1 MSMQQSYHALSRL
14 FEYPQQRE
22 ELQEC
27 YDALASYLRRSGIDA
42 RAHLFGEMLS
52 GSTLAELQED
62 YVARFDFNP
71 AAAPYLGH
79 HLYGDNQKKGGYMIQ
94 VKQEYGR
101 HDFEAPGDELPDH
114 LGVVLAFLAHLAR
127 RGEDSSRR
135 EFIGKLV
142 LPGINKLL
150 AASEQ
155 RDTSPWLTLVEAAE
169 LLCSADCREE
179 ATC

>member
-1 MSMQQSYHALSRL
+1 MSIQQS
-14 FEYPQQRE
+14 
-22 ELQEC
+22 
-27 YDALASYLRRSGIDA
+27 YDALARLLDYPKEKEELRHSYGSVVAYLRQRGIES
-42 RAHLFGEMLS
+42 RTQLFGKMLNA
-52 GSTLAELQED
+52 STITELQED
-62 YVARFDFNP
+62 YVAHFDFNP

-101 HDFEAPGDELPDH
+101 HDFEAPAEELPDH
-114 LGVVLAFLAHLAR
+114 LGVLLAFLGHLAR
-127 RGEDSSRR
+127 RGEDEFRR
-135 EFIGKLV
+135 EFIEKLV

-150 AASEQ
+150 GASTP
-155 RDTSPWLTLVEAAE
+155 RDTSPWLTLIEAAE

>member
-14 FEYPQQRE
+14 FDYPRQRE
-22 ELQEC
+22 EVESC
-27 YDALASYLRRSGIDA
+27 YDALATYLRRSGIESRA
-42 RAHLFGEMLS
+42 RLFGEML
-52 GSTLAELQED
+52 GNSTLSELQED

-101 HDFEAPGDELPDH
+101 YGFEAPVDELPDH
-114 LGVVLAFLAHLAR
+114 LAVVLAFLAHLAR
-127 RGEDSSRR
+127 RGEDEVRR

-142 LPGINKLL
+142 LPAINKLL
-150 AASEQ
+150 GTSEQ

>member
-1 MSMQQSYHALSRL
+1 MSKEQS
-14 FEYPQQRE
+14 
-22 ELQEC
+22 
-27 YDALASYLRRSGIDA
+27 YDALARLLDYPRQKEELQLSYSSVAAYLRQSGIDS
-42 RAHLFGEMLS
+42 RAHLFGDMLD
-52 GSTLAELQED
+52 GSTLSELQEE

-94 VKQEYGR
+94 VKKEYGR
-101 HDFEAPGDELPDH
+101 FGFVPPAEELPDH
-114 LGVVLAFLAHLAR
+114 LGVLLAFLAHLAR
-127 RGEDSSRR
+127 RGEDAFRR
-135 EFIGKLV
+135 EFIEKLV
-142 LPGINKLL
+142 LPGISKLIG
-150 AASEQ
+150 ASAP

>member
-1 MSMQQSYHALSRL
+1 MSRQQSYDALARL
-14 FEYPQQRE
+14 FEYPRKHE
-22 ELQEC
+22 DLQLS
-27 YDALASYLRRSGIDA
+27 YTNLAAYLRQNGMDSRLN
-42 RAHLFGEMLS
+42 LFGDHLR
-52 GSTLAELQED
+52 GSTLAQLQEE
-62 YVARFDFNP
+62 YVAHFDFNP

-101 HDFEAPGDELPDH
+101 HDFEAPGNELPDH
-114 LGVVLAFLAHLAR
+114 LSVLLSFLAHLAR
-127 RGEDSSRR
+127 RGEDDFRR
-135 EFIGKLV
+135 EFIQKMV

-150 AASEQ
+150 GASTP

-179 ATC
+179 ASC

>member
-22 ELQEC
+22 ELLTS
-27 YDALASYLRRSGIDA
+27 YDALSSYLRRSGIDS
-42 RAHLFGEMLS
+42 RTHLFGEMLS
-52 GSTLAELQED
+52 DSTLAELQED

-101 HDFEAPGDELPDH
+101 HDFEAPVNELPDH
-114 LGVVLAFLAHLAR
+114 LGVVLAFLAHLAG
-127 RGEDSSRR
+127 RGEDAVRR
-135 EFIGKLV
+135 EFIEKLV

-150 AASEQ
+150 GSSVE

-169 LLCSADCREE
+169 LLCSADCHEE

>member
-1 MSMQQSYHALSRL
+1 MSMQQSYEGLARL
-14 FEYPQQRE
+14 LEYPKE
-22 ELQEC
+22 KNELLLS
-27 YDALASYLRRSGIDA
+27 YNNVAGYLRQNGIES
-42 RAHLFGEMLS
+42 RTSLFGEMVRS
-52 GSTLAELQED
+52 ATLASLQED
-62 YVARFDFNP
+62 YVAHFDFNP

-101 HDFEAPGDELPDH
+101 YDFEAPADELPDH

-127 RGEDSSRR
+127 RGEDKFRR
-135 EFIGKLV
+135 EFIEKLV

-150 AASEQ
+150 GASAP

>member
-1 MSMQQSYHALSRL
+1 MSMQQSYQALSRL
-14 FEYPQQRE
+14 FEYPEQRE
-22 ELQEC
+22 ELDSS
-27 YDALASYLRRSGIDA
+27 YDALASYLRQSGIES
-42 RAHLFGEMLS
+42 RTHLFGEMLS
-52 GSTLAELQED
+52 GSTLSELQED

-101 HDFEAPGDELPDH
+101 YDFEAPQDELPDH

-127 RGEDSSRR
+127 RGEDQSRR
-135 EFIGKLV
+135 EFIEKLV
-142 LPGINKLL
+142 LPAINKLL
-150 AASEQ
+150 GSSAQ